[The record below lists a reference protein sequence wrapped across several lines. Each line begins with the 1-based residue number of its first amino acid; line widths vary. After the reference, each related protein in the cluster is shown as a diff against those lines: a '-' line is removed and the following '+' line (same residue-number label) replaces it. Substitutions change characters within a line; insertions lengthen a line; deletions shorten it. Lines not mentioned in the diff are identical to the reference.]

1 MYGRSVRR
9 CIGQLALASLD
20 FVLSD
25 IIMQNFQEMGNFGV
39 AFNLVLLYMV
49 K

>member
-1 MYGRSVRR
+1 VYDWSVRS

-39 AFNLVLLYMV
+39 AVNLVLLYMV